1 MGVYYRTFLF
11 SLFSYFHLL
20 STKNSVT
27 LFFFFEHFAKKMVE
41 NSHGKCSTEPSKS
54 AVIHP
59 PHCAIGWNRQK
70 WKLQIDFYSCF
81 LHTFCIIVEIGEKSS
96 LKPTNFK

>member
-41 NSHGKCSTEPSKS
+41 NSHGKCSTDPSKS

-59 PHCAIGWNRQK
+59 PPIVLLVEIDKNENC
-70 WKLQIDFYSCF
+70 KLIFIRV
-81 LHTFCIIVEIGEKSS
+81 FCIHFV
-96 LKPTNFK
+96 LL

>member
-27 LFFFFEHFAKKMVE
+27 LFFFFEHFAKVE

-59 PHCAIGWNRQK
+59 RPIVLLVEIDKNENC
-70 WKLQIDFYSCF
+70 KLIFIRV
-81 LHTFCIIVEIGEKSS
+81 FCIHFV
-96 LKPTNFK
+96 LL